1 MMPSG
6 AADKLLRV
14 PLFYKV
20 LIANAVIFGLA
31 AAIGAVLFAR
41 VGSSLTV
48 GDTLRW
54 AIILAASAVLVGG
67 GCSAFL
73 TRLAL
78 TPLTELERIAGDVE
92 DGKLSTRAEHSPLAD
107 SDLRRLMTVFNRMLD
122 RLEWYR
128 DRQREVTVRS
138 LESEERARRWV
149 ATKLYDETA
158 QSLAAVL
165 LRLRAAGKRL
175 GEDHDEGELARLRVA
190 VHEALESIRQ
200 VARELRPPE
209 LDEIGLI
216 PALAAQV
223 RTLSSRSGIEIRL
236 DADPFVSDFLSDADL
251 AIYRILQE
259 ALANAVR
266 HAEAS
271 TVEVRIRRQADG
283 IAAEVSDNGRGF
295 DVEEEL
301 ERAGR
306 GLGLLEMQERALYVG
321 ARLGIDS
328 APGSGTK
335 VTIHLPS
342 SEAEVSRR

>member
-6 AADKLLRV
+6 AADKLLRL

-31 AAIGAVLFAR
+31 AAVGAVLFSR
-41 VGSSLTV
+41 LGGSLTV
-48 GDTLRW
+48 GETLWW
-54 AIILAASAVLVGG
+54 AVILAASAVLIGG
-67 GCSAFL
+67 ACSALL

-78 TPLTELERIAGDVE
+78 TPLMELERIAADVE
-92 DGKLSTRAEHSPLAD
+92 DGKLSTRAEHSALAD
-107 SDLRRLMTVFNRMLD
+107 TDLRRLMAVFNRMLD

-128 DRQREVTVRS
+128 NRQREVTVRS

-149 ATKLYDETA
+149 ASKLYDETA

-175 GEDHDEGELARLRVA
+175 GEDLDDGELARLRVA

-209 LDEIGLI
+209 LDEIGLL

-236 DADPFVSDFLSDADL
+236 DADPSVSDLLTDADL
-251 AIYRILQE
+251 ALYRILQE

-271 TVEVRIRRQADG
+271 SVEVRIRRLSDG
-283 IAAEVSDNGRGF
+283 IAAEVRDDGRGF
-295 DVEEEL
+295 DVDAEM

-321 ARLGIDS
+321 AQLGITS
-328 APGSGTK
+328 APGTGTR

-342 SEAEVSRR
+342 SEAQISR

>member
-1 MMPSG
+1 MMPAG
-6 AADKLLRV
+6 AADKLLRL

-31 AAIGAVLFAR
+31 AAVGALLFGR
-41 VGSSLTV
+41 LGGSLTV
-48 GDTLRW
+48 GETLRW
-54 AIILAASAVLVGG
+54 AAILAASAVLVGG
-67 GCSAFL
+67 ACSAIL

-78 TPLTELERIAGDVE
+78 TPLTELERIAEDVE
-92 DGKLSTRAEHSPLAD
+92 DGKLAARAQYSPLAD
-107 SDLRRLMTVFNRMLD
+107 SDLRRLMVVFNRMLD

-128 DRQREVTVRS
+128 NRQREVTVRS

-149 ATKLYDETA
+149 ASKLYDETA

-175 GEDHDEGELARLRVA
+175 GENEDDGELARLRAA

-223 RTLSSRSGIEIRL
+223 RTLSARSGIEIRL
-236 DADPFVSDFLSDADL
+236 DADPSVSELLTDADL
-251 AIYRILQE
+251 ALYRILQE

-266 HAEAS
+266 HAQAS
-271 TVEVRIRRQADG
+271 SVTVRIRRQAAG
-283 IAAEVSDNGRGF
+283 IAAEVTDNGQGF
-295 DVEEEL
+295 DVDAEM

-321 ARLGIDS
+321 AELGIDS
-328 APGSGTK
+328 SPGSGTR
-335 VTIHLPS
+335 VTVHLPS
-342 SEAEVSRR
+342 AEAPVPA